1 MAINPLISLQG
12 RTPDV
17 GQAIS
22 NALLNVGRIKAM
34 QQQGQAQDAAAQR
47 QQAINEI
54 IGRPIGGRQELGAPQ
69 EEQSAPQQG
78 GGRDAEL
85 RRLTLQQKAEL
96 AIKFPDEFEK
106 INAGLGLIDEEQKA
120 QSADFAFKLQRTP
133 FEQRPQIIQQRA
145 DFLRS
150 RGRDPK
156 EIESLIGLDQD
167 DQDSRL
173 EYRQLAALSPEKR
186 IEVSKGTDIA
196 TYAPQIDPITGE
208 IFFPGFDKKSQKAV
222 RIDVPGAKGQTA
234 EQEIQQEVDLTQ
246 RKSDIKAS
254 EAGEKEQQKLR
265 AKRGNEDINT
275 GFAASQAVPNLKR
288 SIDLLKEIETGGID
302 AIRLKAKQFLGIESG
317 NEAELVNAMSK
328 QVIAQLRPVFGSQ
341 FTKAEGDWLKAI
353 EAGSGKST
361 AGNIRLLKRG
371 LVLAERRSKIGL
383 KAAIEAKDFRKAEEI
398 QEFLDSTIGPA
409 TESAQE
415 PAAAAPKRIRFDSQ
429 GNIIQ

>member
-22 NALLNVGRIKAM
+22 NALLNVGRIKTM

-234 EQEIQQEVDLTQ
+234 EQEMQQEVDLTQ
-246 RKSDIKAS
+246 RKSDIKVS

-265 AKRGNEDINT
+265 AKRGNEDINA

-371 LVLAERRSKIGL
+371 
-383 KAAIEAKDFRKAEEI
+383 
-398 QEFLDSTIGPA
+398 
-409 TESAQE
+409 
-415 PAAAAPKRIRFDSQ
+415 
-429 GNIIQ
+429 